1 VSDVPSE
8 GAPAAQARPPRVGE
22 RITVTAER
30 VAHGG
35 HVVARHDGRVVFVRH
50 AIPGEVVEAVVTGA
64 GPQGR
69 YLRADA
75 VRIVSASPDRV
86 EPPCRYAGP
95 GRCGGCDW
103 QHVSL
108 DAQRSLKAEILR
120 EQLHR
125 LGGIDEIEGVPL
137 AEAVA
142 VVPVAGDVEGLGWRT
157 RVRYAV
163 AADGTVGLRRHRS
176 HAVEV
181 VDRCALVTEGVDST
195 GVTTTT
201 WPGASEI
208 EVVCSSRGDRAVV
221 VEPAGAGR
229 ASAVLPRDVAILGQ
243 RGRTWVGE
251 DAGGRSWRVRPTGF
265 WQVHP
270 GAPDALVD
278 AVREALAPRAGE
290 HLLDLYSGV
299 GLFAGCLAGDLGPTG
314 RVDAVEAS
322 VDACRD
328 ARRNLHDLPQVRI
341 HQGAVDAWLA
351 TADLE
356 RVDLVVLDPPRSGAG
371 AAVLDRVMALRPRA
385 IAYVACDPAALG
397 RDVAHVRA
405 AGWRVGSVRGLD
417 LFPMTQH
424 VEAVALLLPG

>member
-163 AADGTVGLRRHRS
+163 AADGT
-176 HAVEV
+176 A
-181 VDRCALVTEGVDST
+181 
-195 GVTTTT
+195 
-201 WPGASEI
+201 
-208 EVVCSSRGDRAVV
+208 
-221 VEPAGAGR
+221 
-229 ASAVLPRDVAILGQ
+229 
-243 RGRTWVGE
+243 
-251 DAGGRSWRVRPTGF
+251 
-265 WQVHP
+265 
-270 GAPDALVD
+270 
-278 AVREALAPRAGE
+278 
-290 HLLDLYSGV
+290 
-299 GLFAGCLAGDLGPTG
+299 
-314 RVDAVEAS
+314 
-322 VDACRD
+322 
-328 ARRNLHDLPQVRI
+328 
-341 HQGAVDAWLA
+341 
-351 TADLE
+351 
-356 RVDLVVLDPPRSGAG
+356 
-371 AAVLDRVMALRPRA
+371 
-385 IAYVACDPAALG
+385 
-397 RDVAHVRA
+397 
-405 AGWRVGSVRGLD
+405 
-417 LFPMTQH
+417 
-424 VEAVALLLPG
+424 